1 MAHIAACRVSQATID
16 EPDNMTRYLFRR
28 LLGALGVVFGVATIS
43 FIMVFLMPGDAARMY
58 AGPRAPEET
67 VQRIRVIWGLDQ
79 PLPVQYVRYLGRA
92 LQGDLGN
99 STRDN
104 RPVLRA
110 VTERLPATVQL
121 ALAGMLVEL
130 AIGLPLGIMAAVR
143 PGSWFDQLATVVSLI
158 GVSIPSFALGLVLL
172 YVCGYLIPLFPLG
185 GYGTP
190 LHLVLPA
197 LTLGIGGTAFYARVL
212 RNNLLEVMGEDY
224 IRTAN
229 AKGLRGRTVL
239 LRHTV
244 RNALLP
250 TVTLAGLDLALL
262 LGGTV
267 VIEAVFGWPG
277 VGLQAFNA
285 IRNQDTPMIMGTV
298 LFASLSVVMINVLVD
313 LLYAALDPRVRLG
326 GSH

>member
-1 MAHIAACRVSQATID
+1 
-16 EPDNMTRYLFRR
+16 MTAYLIRR

-67 VQRIRVIWGLDQ
+67 VQRIRELWGLDQ

-92 LQGDLGN
+92 IQGDLGN

-110 VTERLPATVQL
+110 VLERVPATAQL
-121 ALAGMLVEL
+121 ALAGLFVEL
-130 AIGLPLGIMAAVR
+130 IIGVPLGILAALR
-143 PGSWFDQLATVVSLI
+143 PGSWFDQVATAVSLI
-158 GVSIPSFALGLVLL
+158 GISIPSFALGLVLL
-172 YVCGYLIPLFPLG
+172 YVFGFLLQVFPLG
-185 GYGTP
+185 GYGSP
-190 LHLVLPA
+190 IHLVLPA
-197 LTLGIGGTAFYARVL
+197 ITLGIGGTAFYARVL
-212 RNNLLEVMGEDY
+212 RNNLLEVMGEDF

-229 AKGLRGRTVL
+229 AKGLRPRTVL
-239 LRHTV
+239 TRHTL

-262 LGGTV
+262 LGGVV

-277 VGLQAFNA
+277 IGLQAFNA

-298 LFASLSVVMINVLVD
+298 LFASIAVVAINLIVD
-313 LLYAALDPRVRLG
+313 FLYAALDPRVRIG
-326 GSH
+326 GR

>member
-1 MAHIAACRVSQATID
+1 
-16 EPDNMTRYLFRR
+16 MTAYLVRR
-28 LLGALGVVFGVATIS
+28 LIGAVGVVFGVATLT
-43 FIMVFLMPGDAARMY
+43 FVMVFMMPGDAARMY
-58 AGPRAPEET
+58 AGPRAPEAT
-67 VQRIRVIWGLDQ
+67 VQRIREIWGLDQ
-79 PLPVQYVRYLGRA
+79 PLPVQYVRYIGRA

-104 RPVLRA
+104 RPVLT
-110 VTERLPATVQL
+110 VVVERLPATIQL
-121 ALAGMLVEL
+121 ALAGLFVEL
-130 AIGLPLGIMAAVR
+130 IIGVPLGILAALR
-143 PGSWFDQLATVVSLI
+143 PGSWVDQLATVISLI
-158 GVSIPSFALGLVLL
+158 GISIPSFALGLVAL
-172 YVCGYLIPLFPLG
+172 YVFGFLIPIFPLG

-212 RNNLLEVMGEDY
+212 RNNLLEVMGEDF

-229 AKGLRGRTVL
+229 AKGLSARAVL
-239 LRHTV
+239 LRHTL

-250 TVTLAGLDLALL
+250 TVTLAALDLALL

-277 VGLQAFNA
+277 VGLQAFQA
-285 IRNQDTPMIMGTV
+285 IRNQDTPLIMGTV
-298 LFASLSVVMINVLVD
+298 LFASVSVVGINLLVD

-326 GSH
+326 GGGRS